1 MITSDT
7 MYNVKNRSSSVV
19 VYRIPETNL
28 RREFQPGETKKIPFG
43 ELEKLTYQPGGHTLL
58 EEFLQIVDEAVTNN
72 LNVHREV
79 EYDMSETQI
88 RDLLTHGSLDA
99 FLDALDFAPIGVID
113 LIKTMS
119 VSLPLEDYNKRK
131 ALLEKTGFD
140 VDKAVANLQAEKAE
154 EKTAATES
162 AAPTERRV
170 KPAIQTGRRT
180 APNYKV
186 VAKDK
191 PAQENEEGREL
202 KWDRKLELSFL
213 PFTIVSSKKLLMIC
227 IWS

>member
-88 RDLLTHGSLDA
+88 RDLLIHGSLDA

-170 KPAIQTGRRT
+170 KPAVQTGRRT

-191 PAQENEEGREL
+191 PAQENE
-202 KWDRKLELSFL
+202 
-213 PFTIVSSKKLLMIC
+213 
-227 IWS
+227 